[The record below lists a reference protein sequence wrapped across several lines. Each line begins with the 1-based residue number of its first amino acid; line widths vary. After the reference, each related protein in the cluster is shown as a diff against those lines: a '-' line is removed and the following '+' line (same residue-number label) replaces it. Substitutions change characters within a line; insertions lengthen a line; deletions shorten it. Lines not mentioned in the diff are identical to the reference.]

1 MIIQLDWLLS
11 LEKSIMREHWDVLD
25 NIIEYLKMKNGRHW
39 RPNCL
44 GAIILKLLSIKDDNE
59 LIYSINIAY
68 ERNLSKRENKFVIE
82 YCSGDRIAIR
92 EYELVWY
99 NWYRR
104 WRWLR

>member
-1 MIIQLDWLLS
+1 
-11 LEKSIMREHWDVLD
+11 
-25 NIIEYLKMKNGRHW
+25 MKNGRHS

-44 GAIILKLLSIKDDNE
+44 GAIILKLFSIKDDNE

-92 EYELVWY
+92 EYELV
-99 NWYRR
+99 
-104 WRWLR
+104 